1 MVQKTK
7 AELLLTKFIKQDGDL
22 KNRSIKDRHLGVDN
36 IDVTTVTATNAT
48 VASGN
53 FTDIKLSSAD
63 ASGNVWTSSD
73 TEGHGFWEAIP
84 ARIASMF
91 STFGG
96 DGSDGAQTVSSATD
110 FSEGLAPVKI
120 AAKYVFFEKNGTR
133 TLIGADKSIGKWGY
147 VNKSGELIITPQFD
161 WAMNFTGDVAA
172 VITDFKTGYIDKTGK
187 YIWKPSN

>member
-1 MVQKTK
+1 MIGNKHGYIDKTGTIRIQPQFDEARNFSEELAAVKIGSKWGFIDKTGKTVIK
-7 AELLLTKFIKQDGDL
+7 AQYG
-22 KNRSIKDRHLGVDN
+22 
-36 IDVTTVTATNAT
+36 
-48 VASGN
+48 
-53 FTDIKLSSAD
+53 
-63 ASGNVWTSSD
+63 
-73 TEGHGFWEAIP
+73 EAHN
-84 ARIASMF
+84 
-91 STFGG
+91 
-96 DGSDGAQTVSSATD
+96 